1 VKEAGSNLKTRI
13 INYENFSLRNM
24 DEKMILGNPKFT
36 SLDKI
41 DPKYI
46 LGIVEQAYGPRVQQI
61 HRPTY
66 KRRFPDYINIMYLY
80 PTNFRFLEFTLFN
93 GQELISALEHIA
105 RFICQCREVIDSEF
119 LKLRLF
125 PNSLI
130 ENACI
135 WYMNLP
141 LSSVQN

>member
-1 VKEAGSNLKTRI
+1 
-13 INYENFSLRNM
+13 
-24 DEKMILGNPKFT
+24 
-36 SLDKI
+36 
-41 DPKYI
+41 
-46 LGIVEQAYGPRVQQI
+46 
-61 HRPTY
+61 
-66 KRRFPDYINIMYLY
+66 MYLY

-93 GQELISALEHIA
+93 GQESISALEHIT